1 MQQIQ
6 VVLGNSAYTPTAA
19 EFTMPKEPGEKY
31 TIEVLEVDADGDTF
45 GEAHTFGPYVYIDA
59 LTYAQSARHSAAPVV
74 LLAEI
79 EKRHS
84 AAHFKG
90 NDYTGLLDNVRPLR
104 RR

>member
-31 TIEVLEVDADGDTF
+31 TIELLEVDADGDTV
-45 GEAHTFGPYVYIDA
+45 GEARTYGPFIYIDA
-59 LTYAQSARHSAAPVV
+59 LTYAQSAKHAAFPEV

-79 EKRHS
+79 ERIHNR
-84 AAHFKG
+84 AHFKG
-90 NDYTGLLDNVRPLR
+90 NDYTGLLDNVVPLR